1 MLSYTFIN
9 SHSQVSDRGASGVV
23 QYFGFISEAKKV
35 PEKEKET
42 VILQNQ
48 LGMAVQVRES
58 GYCLFVVLGSPG
70 INFLIS

>member
-9 SHSQVSDRGASGVV
+9 SHSQVINRGPHEVV
-23 QYFGFISEAKKV
+23 QFVGFISEAKKV

-48 LGMAVQVRES
+48 LGMAVQVR
-58 GYCLFVVLGSPG
+58 
-70 INFLIS
+70 

>member
-9 SHSQVSDRGASGVV
+9 SHSQVIDQGPLEVV
-23 QYFGFISEAKKV
+23 QVVGFISEAKKV

-48 LGMAVQVRES
+48 LGMAVQVSEP
-58 GYCLFVVLGSPG
+58 V
-70 INFLIS
+70 